1 VTPKSTSIPSQKR
14 NRRASWT
21 TTDNSSRVGATDKL
35 QRGAQTPLEGGVP
48 SGIYLTPKF
57 LPAPLPLCGA
67 WRAAR
72 GSAASDAYSHTN
84 KPPQHN
90 GTRLSPRTEMR
101 ALVDIRVQLF
111 SQKSR
116 TPTVAKE
123 FQIGLCGVVEAD
135 LELFCNCWSA
145 GFLGERL

>member
-1 VTPKSTSIPSQKR
+1 MEGPVAPWRIM
-14 NRRASWT
+14 
-21 TTDNSSRVGATDKL
+21 VGLGSEA
-35 QRGAQTPLEGGVP
+35 AQWEIQP
-48 SGIYLTPKF
+48 
-57 LPAPLPLCGA
+57 
-67 WRAAR
+67 
-72 GSAASDAYSHTN
+72 
-84 KPPQHN
+84 
-90 GTRLSPRTEMR
+90 
-101 ALVDIRVQLF
+101 F